1 MALGS
6 EVSGEL
12 MKSFSD
18 SEIEAMVQAVAALAS
33 VSLDLQ
39 VRVMEEFEQHLLAG
53 EGLTAGGYEF
63 ALDAVT
69 RAVGSRKAREIVD
82 RVASSISTGFYILRN
97 VAPEQVAPFI
107 SHEHP
112 QTIAL
117 ILSQLD
123 PAQGAGIFAQLP
135 ERLQA
140 DVAYRMA
147 TLENITPAILKNVE
161 ESLEASLRDI
171 LGGNQDVGGPKVV
184 ADVLNLTGSSVE
196 KNVLGAMDA
205 QDPEVGA
212 AVRNLMFMFND
223 CYKLTDRELQVL
235 LRQVDQNDL
244 VIALKAATPEVAEKF
259 LRNMSER
266 VRQFIVDELKFIGPM
281 RLSEVEEVQ
290 LRIVQIVRELEQKGE
305 LTIVR
310 GDAADSFV

>member
-1 MALGS
+1 M
-6 EVSGEL
+6 
-12 MKSFSD
+12 
-18 SEIEAMVQAVAALAS
+18 
-33 VSLDLQ
+33 
-39 VRVMEEFEQHLLAG
+39 
-53 EGLTAGGYEF
+53 
-63 ALDAVT
+63 T

-123 PAQGAGIFAQLP
+123 PAQGAGILAQLP